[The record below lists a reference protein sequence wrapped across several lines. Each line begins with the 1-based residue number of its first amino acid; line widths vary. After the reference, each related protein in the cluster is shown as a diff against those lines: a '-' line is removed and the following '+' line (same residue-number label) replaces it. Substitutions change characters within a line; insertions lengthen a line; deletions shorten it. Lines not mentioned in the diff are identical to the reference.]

1 MIKLFWRG
9 YSYVGNIKVLHN
21 ESQQLLSIWNVLKL
35 Y

>member
-9 YSYVGNIKVLHN
+9 NFYVGNIKVLHN
-21 ESQQLLSIWNVLKL
+21 EGQQLLSIWNVLKL